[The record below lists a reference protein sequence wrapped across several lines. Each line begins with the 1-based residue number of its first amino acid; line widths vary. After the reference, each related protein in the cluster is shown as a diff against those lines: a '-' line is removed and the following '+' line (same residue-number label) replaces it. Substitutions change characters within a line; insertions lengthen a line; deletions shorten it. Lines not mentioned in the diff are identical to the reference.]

1 MVTTFSIEQA
11 RGLVPWLQETFD
23 AMQPLIGKL
32 DILSREADLRSRE
45 MRSDG
50 GGGAEAESTEARKV
64 RQEVEGE
71 IRDLVDS
78 VVDKGIL
85 IKDPRRGLFD
95 FPYEWQDDLVYLCWL
110 AGEPD
115 IGYWHTLDS
124 GFEGRQ
130 PL

>member
-1 MVTTFSIEQA
+1 MTTFSIEQA
-11 RGLVPWLQETFD
+11 RGLVPWLQQAFD
-23 AMQPLIGKL
+23 AMQSLVGKL
-32 DILSREADLRSRE
+32 DTLSREADLRSRE

-50 GGGAEAESTEARKV
+50 GGGAEAESAEARKV

-78 VVDKGIL
+78 IEEKGIL
-85 IKDPRRGLFD
+85 IKDPLRGLFD
-95 FPYEWQDDLVYLCWL
+95 FPYERQDELVYLCWL

-115 IGYWHTLDS
+115 IGYWPTTDA
-124 GFEGRQ
+124 GFAGRQ